1 MTEDE
6 RDGRLKECLT
16 TVRTLEEENRQLRQ
30 SADSFGQLAERLNQE
45 LTRER
50 RSVDA
55 DRRRDF
61 AKRPVAL
68 RQGTRATIGL
78 LGYSESCNSEL
89 RASAWTAMRFTTHSS
104 VPSVRRKHSPS
115 SRDGSPRPNGGVDPD
130 RRLPLHVR
138 ISMRR
143 SPTIHPA
150 PQRRDGCSRAGPSD

>member
-55 DRRRDF
+55 DRRR
-61 AKRPVAL
+61 AP
-68 RQGTRATIGL
+68 
-78 LGYSESCNSEL
+78 
-89 RASAWTAMRFTTHSS
+89 
-104 VPSVRRKHSPS
+104 
-115 SRDGSPRPNGGVDPD
+115 RDSPD
-130 RRLPLHVR
+130 RR
-138 ISMRR
+138 
-143 SPTIHPA
+143 SPSQQP
-150 PQRRDGCSRAGPSD
+150 